1 MVTIKRTPKNK
12 SNGAPAKSAAPIVN
26 VSTRNLDIQDAIR
39 SHAYRLYEQRG
50 REHGHDLRDWLI
62 AEAEVAGKAYAQS
75 A

>member
-12 SNGAPAKSAAPIVN
+12 SNGAPAKSAAPVVN

-50 REHGHDLRDWLI
+50 RQHGHDRDDWLR
-62 AEAEVAGKAYAQS
+62 AEGELLTHLS
-75 A
+75 T